1 MKKMFTLLLLATTM
15 AITVVGCNRN
25 DVSMGQEESGMVKT
39 MPERAVGEESIVVDT
54 TVKTAEEALQFLK
67 EGNKRF
73 VNDDTEIINVSS
85 EKRDELEEGQAPYA
99 IVISCS
105 DSRVTP
111 SHVFNAGLGEL
122 FEIRVAGNVLDD
134 CALGS
139 VEYGIEHLGCPLL
152 VVMGH
157 EKCGAV
163 TAAYEAYE
171 KNKEVEGA
179 IGEIVEEIM
188 PSIEAVHGSSVE
200 DAAHANVKHTI
211 WELKQ
216 NPIVDHAIKEG
227 KLKIVGAYYD
237 LDGTVTFLDE

>member
-1 MKKMFTLLLLATTM
+1 MKKIIFLCILASM
-15 AITVVGCNRN
+15 MMVGCSNGGEQMNQNSMNNVPLQTN
-25 DVSMGQEESGMVKT
+25 DQQEESL
-39 MPERAVGEESIVVDT
+39 VVDT
-54 TVKTAEEALQFLK
+54 SKKTADEALAYLK
-67 EGNKRF
+67 EGNARF

-85 EKRDELEEGQAPYA
+85 LKRDELEEGQAPYA

-111 SHVFNAGLGEL
+111 THVFNAGLGEL

-134 CALGS
+134 YALGS

-157 EKCGAV
+157 ESCGAV

-171 KNKEVEGA
+171 SHSEVEGN
-179 IGEIVEEIM
+179 IGELVEAIM
-188 PSIEAVHGSSVE
+188 PSVEAVHGSSIE
-200 DAAHANVKHTI
+200 EAAHANVKHTI
-211 WELKQ
+211 RQLEQ
-216 NPIVDHAIKEG
+216 EDIVAHAINEG